1 MSKNSDET
9 VNQQAEINKPETTSS
24 DHDYH
29 PKEAGLFP
37 VASVWFS
44 IGFYA
49 LLFVWAAYLL
59 YETLSFS
66 AFEDYAIPFLL
77 LPVVLLL
84 IALKVFILLFPE
96 KANQLRPSD
105 QADVTSNIKRQVKNQ
120 SSENSTRTKAEQEKY
135 ELIMLAWVIAL
146 PFMMYV
152 IGMGWSIILY
162 VMGFTWY
169 FTRDVKLAVLT
180 TVGVTA
186 FITLLFMYILE
197 MIIWTG
203 VLGLPDPLVYFNDQL
218 EILFYHL
225 FGI

>member
-1 MSKNSDET
+1 MSKNSDGT
-9 VNQQAEINKPETTSS
+9 VNQQAEIDNPGTTAS
-24 DHDYH
+24 DHDHH
-29 PKEAGLFP
+29 PEESGLFP
-37 VASVWFS
+37 VAPVWFS

-66 AFEDYAIPFLL
+66 AFEDYAIPFIL
-77 LPVVLLL
+77 LPVVLFL
-84 IALKVFILLFPE
+84 IALKAFILLFPE
-96 KANQLRPSD
+96 KADRLRPSD
-105 QADVTSNIKRQVKNQ
+105 RADVTGNIKRQVKKQ

-152 IGMGWSIILY
+152 IGMGWSIILF
-162 VMGFTWY
+162 VMGFTCY

-180 TVGVTA
+180 TVCVTA
-186 FITLLFMYILE
+186 FITLLFMYILD
-197 MIIWTG
+197 MVIWTG

-218 EILFYHL
+218 EIFFYHL